1 MRRAIA
7 LGLSVLMC
15 TALFS
20 GCSRETDEGGKK
32 VTLKVVTQFGGEDPN
47 TELFNTMI
55 KEWENKTGN
64 KVTNNSDKADNE
76 WKSKV
81 IADFT
86 TGGEPDVMFF
96 FNGTVAE
103 PILDK
108 IVTVDEIQAE
118 DPEYGKNIRSAVM
131 NAAGNLDAEGRPISV
146 PMTGIAEG
154 LFCNKTLFAQYNL
167 ELPSD
172 WDSFMQAV
180 ETFKN
185 NGVIPIAA
193 SLGGEAHYFFDHL
206 LLAVGGEEALAVNPT
221 TEAEVPASWAKGLG
235 LLKTLYD
242 AGAFPKDT
250 ASIKGDD
257 ARIYFRRGE
266 AAMYLDGSWFS
277 VVDASAEGAKVTEE
291 DVEVVPFPSYT
302 ESTNKPGTVLSGYTS
317 GWYISRKCWEDKDKR
332 AAAIDFVKSMSS
344 DEGITRFAEANG
356 GFPAS
361 DGVVVDESKMTV
373 QKRQFDALL
382 KAAPVTPGV
391 LQDNL
396 QKAAFEVYLNNAT
409 KLARGE
415 ITPEEVIR
423 EMVKENQPL

>member
-7 LGLSVLMC
+7 LGLSALMC
-15 TALFS
+15 TALLS

-55 KEWENKTGN
+55 REWENKTGN

-108 IVTVDEIQAE
+108 IVTVDEIQKE

-172 WDSFMQAV
+172 WASFMKAI
-180 ETFKN
+180 ETFKS

-206 LLAVGGEEALAVNPT
+206 LLAVGGDEALAVNPT
-221 TEAEVPASWAKGLG
+221 TEAEVQIG
-235 LLKTLYD
+235 
-242 AGAFPKDT
+242 
-250 ASIKGDD
+250 
-257 ARIYFRRGE
+257 
-266 AAMYLDGSWFS
+266 
-277 VVDASAEGAKVTEE
+277 
-291 DVEVVPFPSYT
+291 
-302 ESTNKPGTVLSGYTS
+302 
-317 GWYISRKCWEDKDKR
+317 R
-332 AAAIDFVKSMSS
+332 AHV
-344 DEGITRFAEANG
+344 
-356 GFPAS
+356 
-361 DGVVVDESKMTV
+361 
-373 QKRQFDALL
+373 
-382 KAAPVTPGV
+382 
-391 LQDNL
+391 
-396 QKAAFEVYLNNAT
+396 
-409 KLARGE
+409 
-415 ITPEEVIR
+415 
-423 EMVKENQPL
+423 

>member
-1 MRRAIA
+1 MKRIIA
-7 LGLSVLMC
+7 LVLSVLLC
-15 TALFS
+15 VPLLA
-20 GCSRETDEGGKK
+20 GCNRNTGTNDGK

-47 TELFNTMI
+47 TELFTTMI
-55 KEWENKTGN
+55 GEWEKKTGH

-96 FNGTVAE
+96 FNGAVAE

-108 IVTVDEIQAE
+108 IVTVTEIQKE
-118 DPEYGKNIRSAVM
+118 DPEYGKNIRAAVM
-131 NAAGNLDAEGRPISV
+131 NAAGNVNEEGQPISV
-146 PMTGIAEG
+146 PITGFAEG
-154 LFCNKTLFAQYNL
+154 LFCNKKLFDRYDLA
-167 ELPSD
+167 LPSD
-172 WDSFMQAV
+172 WNSFMTAIR
-180 ETFKN
+180 TFRD

-206 LLAVGGEEALAVNPT
+206 LLAVGGDEALAVNPT
-221 TEAEVPASWAKGLG
+221 TEAQVPGEWAKGLD

-250 ASIKGDD
+250 ASITGDD

-277 VVDASAEGAKVTEE
+277 VVDASTEGAQVTEA
-291 DVEVVPFPSYT
+291 DVQVVPFPSYT
-302 ESTNKPGTVLSGYTS
+302 ESKNESGTILSGYTS

-332 AAAIDFVKSMSS
+332 AAAIDFVKSMSN
-344 DEGITRFAEANG
+344 DQAIARFAEVSG

-361 DGVVVDESKMTV
+361 DTVKLDESKMSP
-373 QKRQFDALL
+373 QKKQFDALL

-396 QKAAFEVYLNNAT
+396 QKAAFEIYLNNAT

-415 ITPEEVIR
+415 VAAEQVIR
-423 EMVKENQPL
+423 DMIKENQPT